1 MKRWVVGSV
10 ASFLALGAITHGG
23 CKKSEE
29 AKPPVAENAPKTEA
43 VAAPDTGTKEE
54 VPVVDA
60 GTAAIETPKPDA
72 TAAVATKI
80 ERIDGPIATVN
91 GKPVNSDEY
100 YTELEKITQHGA
112 KIPEDR
118 MTRIR
123 ENILKRLIET
133 ELVNQAIAKEEI
145 KVPDEDVQKEYDDY
159 KSRFKSDEQFQ
170 NYLKHGKITEDDIKA
185 RIKDKRALEM
195 LIAKKGTLTVDDAE
209 ARDFYDKNQ
218 RFYLEKE
225 AVRASHILVKLENE
239 ATPEQEAEA
248 KKKIEEIQAALKDG
262 ADFTELANK
271 YSEGPSAPSGGD
283 LGFFSRGQMVKP
295 FEDVAFTMKPGDVSE
310 PVRTRFGYHII
321 KVFEKREDKQKTYE
335 EVKDQIFE
343 SLKNK
348 KFFQERRTL
357 LEKIEQEAKIEKF
370 VK

>member
-10 ASFLALGAITHGG
+10 ASFLALGAITHSG

-29 AKPPVAENAPKTEA
+29 TKPPVTENAPKTAEVA
-43 VAAPDTGTKEE
+43 VPDAGKKEE
-54 VPVVDA
+54 PVVDA
-60 GTAAIETPKPDA
+60 GSTTVETAKPDV
-72 TAAVATKI
+72 VAGEKI
-80 ERIDGPIATVN
+80 TRIEGPVATVN
-91 GKPVNSDEY
+91 GKPVDSDEY
-100 YTELEKITQHGA
+100 YAELEKITQHGA

-123 ENILKRLIET
+123 ENILKRLIEA
-133 ELVNQAIAKEEI
+133 ELVNQAIAKESI
-145 KVPDEDVQKEYDDY
+145 VVPDEDVQKEYDDY

-239 ATPEQEAEA
+239 ATPEQDAEA

-295 FEDVAFTMKPGDVSE
+295 FEDVAFAMKPGDVSE

-357 LEKIEQEAKIEKF
+357 LEKLEQEAKVEKF